1 MRMESSSS
9 RKWPSHGG
17 QPEEMKRLFKLSE
30 DRALLDFSANLNPLG
45 PPQWLRD
52 ALKQS
57 YEALT
62 HYPDPTYSESKRAI
76 ACSEGVKPKQILVTN
91 GGAEAI
97 FLAAKRFERQKAL
110 IVQPTFVEYEQAC
123 RHYHIDIEDVF
134 LDPLNEFQFPIDQV
148 CSKMNKFQVIFIC
161 RPNNPTGTLIDE
173 EGLRKILDQG
183 LETGTSVVVDEA
195 FVDFLPQ
202 TMTSLSHWIETY
214 PNLILLRSLTKIFT
228 IPGLRVGYMLAQS
241 QVIEELERNQIPWSV
256 NAVATTIIPRLL
268 ENDQFLARTRE
279 WLQVQ
284 LQELKFSLR
293 ELDFYMSPTNVNYY
307 LLKDQQKPLHT
318 EKLFTFFMEQGI
330 LARHTHNFKSLDG
343 HYLRL
348 AVRSEAEN
356 KELLHVLRKWREEV

>member
-1 MRMESSSS
+1 MRVESSSS

-45 PPQWLRD
+45 PPEWLRD
-52 ALKQS
+52 ALMQS

-62 HYPDPTYSESKRAI
+62 HYPDPTYLESKIAI
-76 ACSEGVKPKQILVTN
+76 ACSEGVHPNQVLVTN

-97 FLAAKRFERQKAL
+97 FLTAKLFEGQKAL

-123 RHYHIDIEDVF
+123 QHYHIDTEDVF

-173 EGLRKILDQG
+173 EALKRILDQG
-183 LETGTSVVVDEA
+183 LETGTSIVIDEA
-195 FVDFLPQ
+195 FVDFLPL
-202 TMTSLSHWIETY
+202 TMTSLTHWIETY
-214 PNLILLRSLTKIFT
+214 PNLILLRSLTKMYT

-241 QVIEELERNQIPWSV
+241 HVIEKLEGTRVPWSV
-256 NAVATTIIPRLL
+256 NAIATTIIPMLL
-268 ENDQFLARTRE
+268 ENDQFLVRTRE
-279 WLQVQ
+279 WLQFQ
-284 LQELKFSLR
+284 LQKLRSSLR
-293 ELDFYMSPTNVNYY
+293 ELDFYMSPTSVNYY
-307 LLKDQQKPLHT
+307 LLKDHKKPLHT
-318 EKLFTFFMEQGI
+318 EKLFTFLMDQGI

-356 KELLHVLRKWREEV
+356 KELLHALRKWREEV